1 MKHSQFVGTGVAM
14 ITPFENGEVD
24 FATIERIVEHL
35 IGGGVNYIVALGSTG
50 ETATLNEEESR
61 KVLDVVISTVNK
73 RVPVV
78 AGNFGGNNTL
88 ELCKKIKGYNFSGID
103 AILSSSPAYV
113 KPSQEGIY
121 QHFMEM
127 DKVCPVPIIM
137 YNVPGRT
144 RSNMEWYTTVRL
156 AEASKKFI
164 GIKEATGDLIQA
176 TRIINNCPS
185 DFIVT
190 SGDDEVA
197 LPMVACGGDGVIS
210 VIGNAFPKEFSGMIR
225 AALDGDF
232 KEARRLNK
240 LTYDLHKWLYIEGNP
255 VGIKSA
261 MKILGFGTN
270 DVRLPLAR
278 MSEPNFEELKKAL
291 LTVMGEVQHL

>member
-1 MKHSQFVGTGVAM
+1 MKHSQFIGTGVAM
-14 ITPFENGEVD
+14 ITPFKDGVVD
-24 FATIERIVEHL
+24 YPTIERIIEHL
-35 IGGGVNYIVALGSTG
+35 IDGGVDYIVALGSTG

-61 KVLDVVISTVNK
+61 KVLDVVISTVNG
-73 RVPVV
+73 RIPIV

-88 ELCKKIKGYNFSGID
+88 ELCKKITGYNFNGID

-121 QHFMEM
+121 QHYMEM
-127 DKVCPVPIIM
+127 EKVCPIPIII

-144 RSNMEWYTTVRL
+144 RSNIEWYTTIRL

-176 TRIINNCPS
+176 TRIINNSPKG
-185 DFIVT
+185 FIVT

-210 VIGNAFPKEFSGMIR
+210 VMGNAFPKEFSGMIR
-225 AALDGDF
+225 AALNGDF
-232 KEARRLNK
+232 VEARRLNK

-261 MKILGFGTN
+261 MQQLGFGTN

-278 MSEPNFEELKKAL
+278 MSETNFEALKKAL
-291 LTVMGEVQHL
+291 KVVKGELKS

>member
-1 MKHSQFVGTGVAM
+1 MEHSQFVGTGVAM
-14 ITPFENGEVD
+14 VTPFKNGEVD
-24 FATIERIVEHL
+24 YQTIERIIEHL
-35 IGGGVNYIVALGSTG
+35 IDGGVNYIVALGSTG
-50 ETATLNEEESR
+50 ETATLNEDESR
-61 KVLDVVISTVNK
+61 QILDVVISAVNK
-73 RVPVV
+73 RIPIV
-78 AGNFGGNNTL
+78 AGNFGGKNTRA
-88 ELCKKIKGYNFSGID
+88 LCSKISGYNFTGID
-103 AILSSSPAYV
+103 AILSSSPEYV

-121 QHFMEM
+121 QHFMEIE
-127 DKVCPVPIIM
+127 KVSSLPIIL

-144 RSNMEWYTTVRL
+144 KSNMEWNTTIRL

-176 TRIINNCPS
+176 TRIINNKPE

-210 VIGNAFPKEFSGMIR
+210 VIGNAFPKEFSGMIN
-225 AALDGDF
+225 AALANDF
-232 KEARRLNK
+232 EQSRKLNK

-270 DVRLPLAR
+270 DVRLPLSN
-278 MSEPNFEELKKAL
+278 MSKSNFIELEKALKKAL
-291 LTVMGEVQHL
+291 SSIN